1 MALRT
6 PLGWLADRYT
16 LSPRSLRWATTASL
30 IVSILIVLGGGIV
43 RVTGSGLGCPTW
55 PTCDASSLA
64 PTPALGVHA
73 VIEFSNRM
81 LTTVLCLA
89 VAWVIIAARLQ
100 KPRVRSITRLAW
112 SQFWLVVANAIAGGI
127 SVWTGLN
134 PYVVAFHFLMAM
146 ALLTTSTLTWHRVH
160 EKAVTAESLA
170 RITKAARA
178 LSWTLASLTA
188 VLIVAGTLVSG
199 SGPHSGDSADVPRM
213 GFDWI
218 DITVVHA
225 TLGVATLVVAIALV
239 VVLWRSRAT
248 LPLMRTLV
256 FLGVVLVQGI
266 VGTVQAL
273 TALPELLVAIHLL
286 LAALVWVGVLRVL
299 LDVNPGLFPSVHT
312 TPANAESS
320 ASRASAPSSESLAG
334 RAS

>member
-1 MALRT
+1 MATLTT

-16 LSPRSLRWATTASL
+16 LSPRSLRWATTAS
-30 IVSILIVLGGGIV
+30 IVVSILIVLGGGIV

-55 PTCDASSLA
+55 PTCDAGSVA
-64 PTPALGVHA
+64 PTPALGIHA
-73 VIEFSNRM
+73 IIEFSNRM

-100 KPRVRSITRLAW
+100 KPRVHSITRLAW

-146 ALLTTSTLTWHRVH
+146 ALLTTATLTWHRVH
-160 EKAVTAESLA
+160 EKPVTPDALA
-170 RITKAARA
+170 RITAPARA
-178 LSWTLASLTA
+178 LSWTLAALTA
-188 VLIVAGTLVSG
+188 VLIIVGTLVSG

-218 DITVVHA
+218 DITIVHA
-225 TLGVATLVVAIALV
+225 SLGVATLIVAIALAI
-239 VVLWRSRAT
+239 VLWRSRAT
-248 LPLMRTLV
+248 LPLLRTAV
-256 FLGVVLVQGI
+256 FLGVVLVQGV

-286 LAALVWVGVLRVL
+286 FAALVLVGVLRVL

-312 TPANAESS
+312 
-320 ASRASAPSSESLAG
+320 ASADSDTTAPPAPKTESLAG
-334 RAS
+334 RAV

>member
-1 MALRT
+1 MLKT

-55 PTCDASSLA
+55 PTCDASSIA
-64 PTPALGVHA
+64 PTPAMGIHA

-81 LTTVLCLA
+81 LTVLLCFA

-112 SQFWLVVANAIAGGI
+112 SQFWLVVVNAVAGGI

-134 PYVVAFHFLMAM
+134 PYVVAFHFVMAM
-146 ALLTTSTLTWHRVH
+146 GLLTTTTLTWHRVH
-160 EKAVTAESLA
+160 EKPVTTDA
-170 RITKAARA
+170 RAHITAPARA
-178 LSWTLASLTA
+178 LSWTLAALTA
-188 VLIVAGTLVSG
+188 VLIVVGTLVSG

-218 DITVVHA
+218 DITIVHGTLGAA
-225 TLGVATLVVAIALV
+225 TLAVAVLLA
-239 VVLWRSRAT
+239 VVLWRSHAT
-248 LPLMRTLV
+248 TPLVRTLG
-256 FLGVVLVQGI
+256 FLAIVAVQGVVGLI
-266 VGTVQAL
+266 QAL
-273 TALPELLVAIHLL
+273 TALPALLVAVHLV
-286 LAALVWVGVLRVL
+286 LAAMVWVGALRVL
-299 LDVNPGLFPSVHT
+299 LDVNPQLFPSVHT
-312 TPANAESS
+312 AEPERDAATAPGSPLQ
-320 ASRASAPSSESLAG
+320 RAS
-334 RAS
+334 